1 LQLED
6 DNDDNDNDKD
16 NEGEGDGGGDSG
28 KKKKKKMCPRRRW
41 DEMNEQLEM
50 DIEASFEF
58 AKWNMAKSLTRE
70 ILKCPQV
77 CISAD
82 FCICFIHDDNDGKQF
97 SIIDFLK
104 LAMR

>member
-1 LQLED
+1 MTKTTRGKGTVAAILE
-6 DNDDNDNDKD
+6 KR
-16 NEGEGDGGGDSG
+16 
-28 KKKKKKMCPRRRW
+28 KKKKMCPRRRW